1 MNNWKKIGFSAL
13 AGSLVSFSAASAGE
27 LTVSGAAE
35 ISYSNFT
42 GNEDG
47 AQVTNGGV
55 GDVGTNFGKEQIITF
70 AGSGELENGMTV
82 SMSFY
87 TLANGGSGA
96 ATSTSIL
103 SLDMGSMGTVSY
115 STKFGNIGIDKLDNV
130 MPSAY
135 EEVTDGPT
143 IFASNRSSGA
153 TDVETD
159 DLGGN
164 AYELEIG
171 CGFDY
176 ELAAN
181 DMITLGLG
189 YSENGGCST
198 NDDGS
203 VGGTDGADN
212 STSVHAVVKPMDGL
226 TLYAGKGEQQK
237 NDGETYAAVYS
248 YGPVSVGYQYT
259 EIDLNAANDEED
271 SDSEST
277 AASIAFA
284 INENL
289 SVSYGIWETEIDT
302 QSKDQEVSGFDIGY
316 SMGGVGINA
325 YRHKGEN
332 MGGFAN
338 NESEKTEIRLSFAF

>member
-1 MNNWKKIGFSAL
+1 MDNLKKIGLSAL
-13 AGSLVSFSAASAGE
+13 AGSLVSFSAATAGE

-47 AQVTNGGV
+47 AEGKV
-55 GDVGTNFGKEQIITF
+55 GDIGTNFGKEQLITF
-70 AGSGELENGMTV
+70 AGSGELDNGMTV
-82 SMSFY
+82 AMSFY
-87 TLANGGSGA
+87 TKANGGSGA
-96 ATSTSIL
+96 ASSTSII

-135 EEVTDGPT
+135 EEVTDGPV
-143 IFASNRSSGA
+143 IYDNN
-153 TDVETD
+153 
-159 DLGGN
+159 GGQSADIYGN
-164 AYELEIG
+164 KYEVEIG

-189 YSENGGCST
+189 YSENGGCGT
-198 NDDGS
+198 NDDGA
-203 VGGTDGADN
+203 VGGTDGDDN
-212 STSVHAVVKPMDGL
+212 ASSVHAVIKPIDGL
-226 TLYAGKGEQQK
+226 TLYAGTAEKIKDDQEVL
-237 NDGETYAAVYS
+237 AAVYS
-248 YGPVSVGYQYT
+248 YGPVSVGYQAT
-259 EIDLNAANDEED
+259 EIDLNAANSNED
-271 SDSEST
+271 GDSEST

-284 INENL
+284 VNENL
-289 SVSYGIWETEIDT
+289 SISYGIYETEIDGRT
-302 QSKDQEVSGFDIGY
+302 KDQEVSGFDIGY

-332 MGGFAN
+332 MGGYDN

>member
-1 MNNWKKIGFSAL
+1 MDNLKKIGFSAL
-13 AGSLVSFSAASAGE
+13 AGSLVSFSAATAGE
-27 LTVSGAAE
+27 LTISGAAE

-47 AQVTNGGV
+47 AQVSGGGV
-55 GDVGTNFGKEQIITF
+55 GDVGTNFGKEQLVTIS
-70 AGSGELENGMTV
+70 GSGELDNGMTV
-82 SMSFY
+82 SMTAY
-87 TLANGGSGA
+87 PKLNGA
-96 ATSTSIL
+96 AAAGSTSIL

-115 STKFGNIGIDKLDNV
+115 STNFGNIGIDKLDNV

-135 EEVTDGPT
+135 EEVTDGPV
-143 IFASNRSSGA
+143 IYASNRSSGA
-153 TDVETD
+153 SNAEAD

-164 AYELEIG
+164 AYEVEIG

-176 ELAAN
+176 SLAAN
-181 DMITLGLG
+181 DMVTLGLG
-189 YSENGGCST
+189 YSENGGCGT

-212 STSVHAVVKPMDGL
+212 ATSVHAVIKPMDGL
-226 TLYAGKGEQQK
+226 TLYAGTAEKVKDDQEVL
-237 NDGETYAAVYS
+237 AAVYS
-248 YGPVSVGYQYT
+248 MGPVSVGIQKT

-284 INENL
+284 VNENL
-289 SVSYGIWETEIDT
+289 SISYGIYETEIDS

-316 SMGGVGINA
+316 SMGGIGINA